1 MDQTYIILY
10 DQQGHIV
17 STFTSNIR
25 DTLMLKYH
33 ITARMKATKAATCMF
48 CDGVLI
54 HYKVRGVW
62 HKCSQAR
69 FSVSLLLQES
79 E

>member
-1 MDQTYIILY
+1 MTQTYIILY
-10 DQQGHIV
+10 DRQGHIV

-25 DTLMLKYH
+25 DTSMLKYH
-33 ITARMKATKAATCMF
+33 ITAHMKAMKATTCMF

-69 FSVSLLLQES
+69 FSVRLLLQES